1 MSGRPRVLLVGRHFW
16 PHGSIDSAG
25 FLYQTAI
32 GLHRYGVHV
41 EVMTPRYASSWPEQ
55 LAIREIAVH
64 RPAAAPRSDW
74 SLGRYVRHLTGWL
87 RERASSYDVMLAD
100 SIREESTA
108 VVEAGRLTD
117 CGTVLRFGGWGKH
130 SDWSWWQRSRAARKC
145 ATVGRG
151 ADAVISKCA
160 ASHRA
165 LLGEGYLPSQIHRI
179 DQGYS
184 PGISPT
190 RATRLAA
197 RKTLATVNRD
207 LICNDDSMVLVCCG
221 QMTRDSGVN
230 MLAQSART
238 LVTRYPNLKLW
249 LIGDGD
255 HRDSIHGLLRSDGV
269 KSFVAMPG
277 SFCDLEDVFAAADV
291 YVQTDEDGLDCFLP
305 SAISAELPIVSL
317 DTESTRSVLMGSA
330 AHATGAG
337 SSESGISEITSSV
350 NWFVPDSPKSL
361 RVVIREVLDDLAA
374 RRQRAANL
382 RKTLLRSR
390 PQSESLQ
397 QYVNLMQQIHEKKS
411 SHDRQRPT
419 SGPPRP
425 LAGDSSVEAAT

>member
-25 FLYQTAI
+25 FLYQMAI
-32 GLHRYGVHV
+32 GLHRIGIHV
-41 EVMTPRYASSWPEQ
+41 EVLTPRYASSWPEQ
-55 LAIREIAVH
+55 LAVREIAVH

-74 SLGRYVRHLTGWL
+74 SLSRYVRHLTGWL
-87 RERASSYDVMLAD
+87 RERAPSYDVMLVD

-108 VVEAGRLTD
+108 VVEAGRSTG

-145 ATVGRG
+145 AAVGKG

-179 DQGYS
+179 DPGYL

-190 RATRLAA
+190 TASRLAA
-197 RKTLATVNRD
+197 RKTLAAVNRD

-221 QMTRDSGVN
+221 RMTRDSGINV
-230 MLAQSART
+230 LAKSART

-255 HRDSIHGLLRSDGV
+255 HRDSIHDLLHSDGV
-269 KSFVAMPG
+269 KSFVSMPG
-277 SFCDLEDVFAAADV
+277 SFCDMEDVFAAADV
-291 YVQTDEDGLDCFLP
+291 YVQTDEDGLDCFFP

-317 DTESTRSVLMGSA
+317 DAESTRSVVIGSA
-330 AHATGAG
+330 SQAAGTGQSATEINQIA
-337 SSESGISEITSSV
+337 SGV
-350 NWFVPDSPKSL
+350 NWFAADSPKSL
-361 RVVIREVLDDLAA
+361 RVVLRKVVDDLAA
-374 RRQRAANL
+374 SRQRAANL

-397 QYVNLMQQIHEKKS
+397 QYVSLMQQIQEKKLS
-411 SHDRQRPT
+411 RDRRRPT
-419 SGPPRP
+419 SEPPRP